1 MGFYDE
7 SGVSEKPTVRRTW
20 APRGKTPVIASTG
33 SWKNLSLMAA
43 ILCTPAGR
51 KPRLFL
57 KSIPGT
63 VHAKDVLAYLRDL
76 KRHRAG
82 RKILLFWDGLA
93 AHRARTVRRYLKE
106 NKSWLR
112 VVRLPAY
119 APELNPP
126 EYLWA
131 AMKTKYLANLR
142 PEGLAILGK
151 AVRNSYRRIRREPD
165 LLSGFLRASGLFR

>member
-1 MGFYDE
+1 M
-7 SGVSEKPTVRRTW
+7 K
-20 APRGKTPVIASTG
+20 GKTPIIVSAG
-33 SWKNLSLMAA
+33 GWKNLSLLAA

-51 KPRLFL
+51 KPKLFL
-57 KSIPGT
+57 KSLPGA
-63 VHAKDVLAYLRDL
+63 VHAKEIIAYLRDL

-82 RKILLFWDGLA
+82 RSILLFWDGLA
-93 AHRARTVRRYLKE
+93 AHRAKTVKQFLKE

-112 VVRLPAY
+112 AIRMPAY

-142 PEGLAILGK
+142 PEGLPLLGK
-151 AVRNSYRRIRREPD
+151 AVRSSYRRIKKKPD
-165 LLSGFLRASGLFR
+165 LLSGFLKASKLF